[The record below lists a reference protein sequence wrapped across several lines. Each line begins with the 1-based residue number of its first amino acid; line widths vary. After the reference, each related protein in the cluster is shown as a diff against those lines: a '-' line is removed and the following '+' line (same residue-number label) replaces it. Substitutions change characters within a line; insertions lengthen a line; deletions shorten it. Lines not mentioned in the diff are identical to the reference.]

1 MNVQHVIERSPFT
14 PLRGERSVERWTVGT
29 VERWTPTMSAYPS
42 SWRRLVA
49 DAIANGAT
57 CVDYGTT
64 GTSKAST
71 SCR

>member
-1 MNVQHVIERSPFT
+1 
-14 PLRGERSVERWTVGT
+14 
-29 VERWTPTMSAYPS
+29 MSAYPS